1 MAAVLPRWLWLLVMI
16 LGAGVEGFGSDPP
29 TLGEPAAQ
37 ATPDRLMGD
46 EAAASDARE
55 RKRKAYA
62 GLLALL
68 GIALTGV
75 GLAAMVLLW
84 GARLR
89 RVNRQPLPAADL
101 KDELWFLRAG
111 KGARDAG
118 GEANDAESREERD

>member
-1 MAAVLPRWLWLLVMI
+1 MAAVSPHWLWLLVLI
-16 LGAGVEGFGSDPP
+16 LSTGEVGFADDGPVAA
-29 TLGEPAAQ
+29 EPAAQ
-37 ATPDRLMGD
+37 AVPERPAGD
-46 EAAASDARE
+46 AAAVAEARE
-55 RKRKAYA
+55 RRRKAYA

-68 GIALTGV
+68 GIAIAGV

-111 KGARDAG
+111 KGALDAG
-118 GEANDAESREERD
+118 ERTKPDDPREDAD

>member
-1 MAAVLPRWLWLLVMI
+1 MAAVLPRWLWLLVLI
-16 LGAGVEGFGSDPP
+16 FGTVDRGFAEDQPVA
-29 TLGEPAAQ
+29 EPVALAV
-37 ATPDRLMGD
+37 PEHPVGD
-46 EAAASDARE
+46 EAAVAEARE

-111 KGARDAG
+111 KGARDM
-118 GEANDAESREERD
+118 GEESKTDVSREGAD